1 MRKNIIVAVF
11 LLFNFM
17 ANAQSSKNIKIAELL
32 DTMGSTQ
39 AMKTS
44 YEYMIEHYKKN
55 YPDVPTEYWDKASK
69 YVNYNELIEKLI
81 PVYTKH
87 FTEQEIESLIT
98 FYRST
103 TGKKMIDKMPLILQ
117 ESMEIGRMRG
127 VELAQKLEK
136 EISLAPKKEYSSPP
150 PPMPSK

>member
-1 MRKNIIVAVF
+1 MKKNILAIAFLVF
-11 LLFNFM
+11 GVLT
-17 ANAQSSKNIKIAELL
+17 NAQSSKELKIAELL
-32 DTMGSTQ
+32 ETMGSTE

-81 PVYTKH
+81 PLYTKH

-98 FYRST
+98 FYRNT

-117 ESMEIGRMRG
+117 ESMEIGRMWG
-127 VELAQKLEK
+127 VELAQKIEK
-136 EISLAPKKEYSSPP
+136 EISVSTKVEYSSPP
-150 PPMPSK
+150 PMNTK

>member
-1 MRKNIIVAVF
+1 MKKNILAITF
-11 LLFNFM
+11 LALGVLT
-17 ANAQSSKNIKIAELL
+17 NAQSSKELKIAELL
-32 DTMGSTQ
+32 ETMGSTE

-81 PVYTKH
+81 PLYTKH

-98 FYRST
+98 FYRNT

-117 ESMEIGRMRG
+117 ESMEIGRMWG
-127 VELAQKLEK
+127 VELAQKIEK
-136 EISLAPKKEYSSPP
+136 EISVSTKVEYSSPP
-150 PPMPSK
+150 PMNTK

>member
-1 MRKNIIVAVF
+1 
-11 LLFNFM
+11 
-17 ANAQSSKNIKIAELL
+17 
-32 DTMGSTQ
+32 
-39 AMKTS
+39 
-44 YEYMIEHYKKN
+44 MIEHYKKN

-103 TGKKMIDKMPLILQ
+103 TGKEMIDKTPLILQ
-117 ESMEIGRMRG
+117 ESMEIVG
-127 VELAQKLEK
+127 
-136 EISLAPKKEYSSPP
+136 S
-150 PPMPSK
+150 

>member
-1 MRKNIIVAVF
+1 MKKNILVIAFLVF
-11 LLFNFM
+11 GVLT
-17 ANAQSSKNIKIAELL
+17 NAQSSKELKIAELL
-32 DTMGSTQ
+32 ETMGSTE

-81 PVYTKH
+81 PLYTKH

-98 FYRST
+98 FYRNT

-117 ESMEIGRMRG
+117 ESMEIGRMWG
-127 VELAQKLEK
+127 VELAQKIEK
-136 EISLAPKKEYSSPP
+136 EISVSTKVEYSSPP
-150 PPMPSK
+150 PMNTK